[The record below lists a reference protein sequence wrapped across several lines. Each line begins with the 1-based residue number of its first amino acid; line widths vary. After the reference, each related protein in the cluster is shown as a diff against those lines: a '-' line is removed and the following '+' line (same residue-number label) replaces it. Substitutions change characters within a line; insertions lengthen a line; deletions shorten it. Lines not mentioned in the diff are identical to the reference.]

1 VRSARALILGGLVIV
16 SVSLA
21 SCDMVGERGSGNLTT
36 QPVTLDG
43 DVDRVEVGSAFWVR
57 VTVGA
62 PEPQAEVTIDDNLV
76 DRLRVRQEGSTLV
89 VEIDG
94 SVQNATMRAL
104 VSLPSLRGV
113 RASGAST
120 IEVVGE
126 ATGDLEAEASG
137 ASTIEATGIDL
148 DRFGVDVS
156 ARRSGRRGIRLG
168 GGRQRGEQPR
178 LVRPAGRLGDAGRLR
193 GVLRRG
199 RGHGRPACGRIWGI
213 ERPIHGHGGRR
224 RGCIGR
230 EHRGPRLR
238 TEERMSRDHVRPAT
252 QKRRRPAQ
260 RSQWRGR

>member
-1 VRSARALILGGLVIV
+1 VRSVRALILGGLVIV

-156 ARRSGRRGIRLG
+156 GASRVEADGEASVLEADVSGASSLASFGLRVGSATLDVSGASSAEVEATDDLRVDASGASNVRFTGTADVDVDASG
-168 GGRQRGEQPR
+168 GST
-178 LVRPAGRLGDAGRLR
+178 VAPA
-193 GVLRRG
+193 
-199 RGHGRPACGRIWGI
+199 
-213 ERPIHGHGGRR
+213 
-224 RGCIGR
+224 
-230 EHRGPRLR
+230 
-238 TEERMSRDHVRPAT
+238 
-252 QKRRRPAQ
+252 
-260 RSQWRGR
+260 